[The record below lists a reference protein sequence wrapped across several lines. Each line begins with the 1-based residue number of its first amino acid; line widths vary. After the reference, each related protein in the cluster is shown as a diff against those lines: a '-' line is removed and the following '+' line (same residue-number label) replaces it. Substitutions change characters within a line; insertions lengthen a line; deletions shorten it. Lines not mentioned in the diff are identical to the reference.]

1 MHNSLLSIQH
11 TANKVTFYCTI
22 AISNWSESEQ
32 TSQQLALLC
41 LLRRARVQGLLAL
54 DSALQTQVMN
64 HAVTTYPHRCPLA
77 IVVHGTEL
85 AVS

>member
-11 TANKVTFYCTI
+11 TANKVTFYCTV
-22 AISNWSESEQ
+22 ANWSESEQ
-32 TSQQLALLC
+32 TSQQLC
-41 LLRRARVQGLLAL
+41 LLQRARVQGLLTL